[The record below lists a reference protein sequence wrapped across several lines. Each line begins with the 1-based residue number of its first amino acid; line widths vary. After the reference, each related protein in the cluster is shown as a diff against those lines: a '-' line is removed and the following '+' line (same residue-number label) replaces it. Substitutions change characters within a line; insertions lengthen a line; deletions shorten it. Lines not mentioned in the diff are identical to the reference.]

1 MACPL
6 QADVWSF
13 GMTCSEIL
21 SLKEPFS
28 NTNDKDGILQKPK
41 GCWRPEL
48 PINCKELTMLIEEC
62 WMEDPSQRPTF
73 SNICKRI
80 ATLKKKFLVGIYS
93 NNIPQFHKD
102 GTCSPSTQSKK
113 ASDHMNVFAPK
124 KVRTH
129 SITICTLC
137 IFEITFF

>member
-28 NTNDKDGILQKPK
+28 DRNEEDGILHKTK
-41 GCWRPEL
+41 ECWRPEL

-62 WMEDPSQRPTF
+62 WIEDPSQRPTF
-73 SNICKRI
+73 SNICKRLT
-80 ATLKKKFLVGIYS
+80 TLKKKFMVGIYS
-93 NNIPQFHKD
+93 NDIPQFDKG
-102 GTCSPSTQSKK
+102 GTCSKK

-129 SITICTLC
+129 SITICTLYT
-137 IFEITFF
+137 FEMTCF

>member
-28 NTNDKDGILQKPK
+28 DTNGKEVILQKIK
-41 GCWRPEL
+41 KCWRPEL
-48 PINCKELTMLIEEC
+48 PINCEELTMLIEEC
-62 WMEDPSQRPTF
+62 WIEDPSQRPTV
-73 SNICKRI
+73 SNICKRL
-80 ATLKKKFLVGIYS
+80 ATLKKKFMVGTYS
-93 NNIPQFHKD
+93 NDIPQFDKG

-113 ASDHMNVFAPK
+113 ASDHMKVFAPK

-129 SITICTLC
+129 SITICTSICL
-137 IFEITFF
+137 ELKT